1 MRRSIRIT
9 LTALTALGVVA
20 LAPSAHA
27 QALGPQRQFLAIEPY
42 YEHTS
47 FDVGEGLDKENTN
60 GYGARLWVNLDPFHF
75 ILNSSIALFVSHTP
89 SQGNASFDGVSAW
102 HYGAE
107 YDQFFVRR
115 PLGGIIDPFITVG
128 GGRYRVGAPAED
140 EHHTYWTFSPGGGIR
155 IPIPNR
161 LELRVDAKDM
171 MIFGTPSGL
180 NGEKRTTNNF
190 VLQGG
195 VGLTF

>member
-1 MRRSIRIT
+1 MRRSMRI
-9 LTALTALGVVA
+9 AIAALGVAA
-20 LAPSAHA
+20 LAPAVHA

-42 YEHTS
+42 YERTN
-47 FDVGEGLDKENTN
+47 FDVGEGFDKENTN

-75 ILNSSIALFVSHTP
+75 ILNSSIALFASYTP
-89 SQGNASFDGVSAW
+89 SQGNASFDGVTAW

-107 YDQFFVRR
+107 YDQFLVRR
-115 PLGGIIDPFITVG
+115 PLGGVIDPFITVG
-128 GGRYRVGAPAED
+128 GGRYRIGAEGD
-140 EHHTYWTFSPGGGIR
+140 HQTYWTFSPGGGLR

-161 LELRVDAKDM
+161 LELRIDAKDM
-171 MIFGTPSGL
+171 MIFATPSGT